1 MAGSSRPGSILG
13 LRRLFRTK
21 HCRVAGDVFDV
32 QPIGTPYHTGILR
45 EHSSRSGPES
55 PPAPCRLP
63 LRIVVPS
70 NRVLNGIPIVGTV
83 TETVT
88 LIAKGR
94 AA

>member
-1 MAGSSRPGSILG
+1 MSSRLA
-13 LRRLFRTK
+13 RRTTLESYVTQ
-21 HCRVAGDVFDV
+21 AA
-32 QPIGTPYHTGILR
+32 
-45 EHSSRSGPES
+45 HSSRSGPES